1 MNLPELGV
9 GVIYTPAL
17 QPFLASEPDLVS
29 VVEVEP
35 ETLWRF
41 TGDPVEPYRPDWAAL
56 ELVRG
61 LPQARLV
68 HGVGFPVG
76 GSRPPDPLHL
86 PLLVD
91 MIDFLGAPWASEHL
105 AFNRA
110 AGPEGPFATGFLL
123 PPLQSPAGVAAA
135 AASIRS
141 VTSRLPVPF
150 AVETGVN
157 YLRPRPGEM
166 SDGAFI
172 AAVAEAADCGILLDL
187 HNLWANERNGRQR
200 VANLLAELPLDRV
213 WEVHVAGGSEFLG
226 YWLDAHSGEMP
237 AELVAA
243 LRWILPE
250 LPAVR
255 SVVFEI
261 TSAPF
266 LERLGLDGMRRQV
279 ATLREIW
286 ERRNACPRLVRP
298 RPAPVA
304 RTDGPAAAVEPG
316 WTPEE
321 WEDGLGARVVGGPLE
336 TESPVGRALAGDPG
350 VEVLRR
356 LVWNF
361 RSGVLVESLGLTCRL
376 LLLHGG
382 DPFIRSLLDD
392 FFLSAPPELFASV
405 EAEAF
410 AGYLEKRQPDV
421 PFLPEIL
428 GFELAALRAVL
439 RGEPQLVPFR
449 YEPSSLLEPLS
460 RGQFPDSPT
469 PGRFEVEVTPET
481 GAEHAVTS
489 GLLSSS

>member
-1 MNLPELGV
+1 MKLPELGV
-9 GVIYTPAL
+9 GVIYTPTL
-17 QPFLASEPDLVS
+17 QSFLESEPDLVS
-29 VVEVEP
+29 VVELEP

-41 TGDPVEPYRPDWAAL
+41 TGDPAEPYRPDWDAL

-61 LPQARLV
+61 LPQAKLV

-86 PLLVD
+86 PLLVE
-91 MIDFLGAPWASEHL
+91 MIEFLGAPWASEHL

-110 AGPEGPFATGFLL
+110 AGPGGPFATGFLL

-135 AASIRS
+135 AASIRA
-141 VTSRLPVPF
+141 VASRLPVPF

-157 YLRPRPGEM
+157 YLRPREGEM
-166 SDGAFI
+166 PDGAFVG
-172 AAVAEAADCGILLDL
+172 AVAEAAGCGILLDL

-200 VANLLAELPLDRV
+200 VADLLAEIPLDRV

-226 YWLDAHSGEMP
+226 YWLDAHSGAMP

-286 ERRNACPRLVRP
+286 ERRATTPRRVRP
-298 RPAPVA
+298 RP
-304 RTDGPAAAVEPG
+304 GPARVPAAEEPG

-321 WEDGLGARVVGGPLE
+321 WEDGLGVRVVGGPLE
-336 TESPVGRALAGDPG
+336 TETPVGRALDGDPG

-361 RSGVLVESLGLTCRL
+361 RSGVLVETLGLTCRL

-382 DPFIRSLLDD
+382 DPLIRSLFDD

-410 AGYLEKRQPDV
+410 AAYLERRQPDV

-428 GFELAALRAVL
+428 GFELAAVRAVL

-460 RGQFPDSPT
+460 RGRFPDSPT
-469 PGRFEVEVTPET
+469 PGRFEVEVTPEA
-481 GAEHAVTS
+481 GAGHAVAS
-489 GLLSSS
+489 GLISSS